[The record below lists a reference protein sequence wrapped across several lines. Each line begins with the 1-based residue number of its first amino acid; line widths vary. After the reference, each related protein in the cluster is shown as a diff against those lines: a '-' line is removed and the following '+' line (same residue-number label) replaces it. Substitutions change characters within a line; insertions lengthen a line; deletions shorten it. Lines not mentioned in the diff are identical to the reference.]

1 MRAGVVGGSSQE
13 ASLPFNAERTV
24 NLYAVLDQEGK
35 EPASLYSRPGNA
47 LFATVGSGPGRGG
60 FFVNSNSRAFVVSGS
75 ELYEI
80 TSAGVGT
87 LRGNL
92 LTSSG
97 DITIADNGLQLAI
110 CDGVDLYIFTYST
123 NIFQRVVSANLPS
136 AASVIFLDGYFIV
149 NRSLTS
155 GIFQISA
162 PYDGTTW
169 AALDFATAE
178 SSPDSLLRVAA
189 IFGQLWLFGDV
200 SIEPWNNTGAAAFP
214 FQRVNS
220 SARLSVGTSAPSTV
234 LELDNTAYW
243 VGKDINGA
251 GIVYKADGFS
261 PQRISTEA
269 MELRIQSAPS
279 PSTLKAMAYQEAGHT
294 FYIITGGGM
303 ETALVYDISMRLW
316 TESSWFNSFGQYELP
331 RANAL
336 IYAFGKTLALDRV
349 SGKIYHQSSA
359 YYDDAG
365 DEIARDRIFTH
376 IFDSGNPFLIKNLTI
391 NFETGVG
398 NTSVADPKCMLYLS
412 SDGGRTFYINFEAP
426 LGKIGEFLTR
436 VVFWRLGRHR
446 QCTFRVRVTDSVKVV
461 ITGGEFNT

>member
-1 MRAGVVGGSSQE
+1 MKAGVVGGSSQQ
-13 ASLPFNAERTV
+13 ASLPFDAQRTV

-47 LFATVGSGPGRGG
+47 SFANVGSGPGRGG
-60 FFVNSNSRAFVVSGS
+60 FNATNGRTFSVSGS

-80 TSAGVGT
+80 SSAGVGT
-87 LRGNL
+87 LRGSL

-97 DITIADNGLQLAI
+97 DITIAENGVQLAI
-110 CDGVDLYIFTYST
+110 CDGRDLYIFTYAT
-123 NIFQRVVSANLPS
+123 NAFVRVVSANLPS

-155 GIFQISA
+155 GIFQISS
-162 PYDGTTW
+162 PYDGLTW

-178 SSPDSLLRVAA
+178 SSPDSLLRVAS
-189 IFGQLWLFGDV
+189 IFGQLWLFGDISV
-200 SIEPWNNTGAAAFP
+200 EPWNNTGAASFP

-220 SARLSVGTSAPSTV
+220 SARLSVGVAAPATV

-243 VGKDINGA
+243 VSKDINGS

-269 MELRIQSAPS
+269 IELRLQAAPS
-279 PSTLKAMAYQEAGHT
+279 PSTLKAMAYQEAGHI

-303 ETALVYDISMRLW
+303 ETALVYDVSTRLW
-316 TESSWFNSFGQYELP
+316 TEWAWLNSYGQYELP

-349 SGKIYHQSSA
+349 TGRIYHQSSA
-359 YYDDAG
+359 YYSDNG

-376 IFDSGNPFLIKNLTI
+376 IFDNGNPFLIKNLTV

-398 NTSVADPKCMLYLS
+398 NTTIENPKAMLYLS
-412 SDGGRTFYINFEAP
+412 RDGGRTFYIYYESFM
-426 LGKIGEFLTR
+426 GKIGEFLSR
-436 VVFWRLGRHR
+436 VVWWRLGRHR
-446 QCTFRVRVTDSVKVV
+446 QCTFRVRVTDAVKVV
-461 ITGGEFNT
+461 MTGGSFNT